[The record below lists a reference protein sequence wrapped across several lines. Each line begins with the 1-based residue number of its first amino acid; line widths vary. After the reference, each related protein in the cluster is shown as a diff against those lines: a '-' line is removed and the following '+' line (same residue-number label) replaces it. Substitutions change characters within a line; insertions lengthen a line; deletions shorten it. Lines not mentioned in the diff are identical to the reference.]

1 MSKQYTAALLVALG
15 LCALGSFASTAEV
28 LAYGGTSG
36 MSASASDVLSG
47 NAEQTASAPADSDS
61 LSPIDPFAAK
71 IVRQSAEFLA
81 GLPSV
86 SFSWFVA
93 NDEIADT
100 GETITTVESGK
111 TTMDRSA
118 GFVEQTEQESGRR
131 DYYYNGS
138 AFTVVFPDEMIYA
151 SQPYSGDYDSLV
163 ASLRERTG
171 AVLPAWSILSAKL
184 PEKIFKDL
192 DSAAYLGTIMLMGS
206 EVHHI
211 ATSSTGSDLQLW
223 ISTDE
228 SAPVPMMLIGTL
240 TDQPGTPRYHVRFS
254 SWGFDHDLDTSQFT
268 FSPGPDFER
277 IAMPSL
283 TVAAEPAEES
293 GK

>member
-1 MSKQYTAALLVALG
+1 MIVSIRSLFLTAAVLVFGGALG
-15 LCALGSFASTAEV
+15 LPVC
-28 LAYGGTSG
+28 
-36 MSASASDVLSG
+36 ASDALAEG
-47 NAEQTASAPADSDS
+47 AEQTASASPGSDD
-61 LSPIDPFAAK
+61 LSPVDPFAAN

-81 GLPSV
+81 GHPSIA
-86 SFSWFVA
+86 FSWFVT

-100 GETITTVESGK
+100 GETITTVESGN
-111 TTMDRSA
+111 TAMDRSA
-118 GFVEQTEQESGRR
+118 GFVERTEQESGRR
-131 DYYYNGS
+131 DYYYDGN

-151 SQPYSGDYDSLV
+151 SQAYSGDYDSLV

-171 AVLPAWSILSAKL
+171 AVLPAWIVLSANL
-184 PEKIFKDL
+184 PAKIFEDL
-192 DSAAYLGTIMLMGS
+192 NSAAYLGTVMLMGN

-211 ATSSTGSDLQLW
+211 ATSSTESDLQLW

-240 TDQPGTPRYHVRFS
+240 TGQPGVPRWHVRFS
-254 SWGFDHDLDTSQFT
+254 SWSFNAGLDASQFV

-277 IAMPSL
+277 IAMPPL
-283 TVAAEPAEES
+283 TAAAEPAKES

>member
-1 MSKQYTAALLVALG
+1 VKTIGRSEIVITSIKSLVLTA
-15 LCALGSFASTAEV
+15 TV
-28 LAYGGTSG
+28 LAFGGTFG
-36 MSASASDVLSG
+36 MPASASGAISEG
-47 NAEQTASAPADSDS
+47 TEQTASAPPDGDS
-61 LSPIDPFAAK
+61 LSPIDPFAAN

-81 GLPSV
+81 NLPSV
-86 SFSWFVA
+86 SFSWFVT
-93 NDEIADT
+93 NDEIVET

-111 TTMDRSA
+111 TIMDRSA
-118 GFVEQTEQESGRR
+118 GFAEQTEQESGRR
-131 DYYYNGS
+131 DYYYNGN

-171 AVLPAWSILSAKL
+171 AVLPAWIVLSAKL
-184 PEKIFKDL
+184 PEKIFEDL
-192 DSAAYLGTIMLMGS
+192 NSAAYLGTIMLMGN
-206 EVHHI
+206 EVHRI
-211 ATSSTGSDLQLW
+211 AISSTGSDLQLW

-228 SAPVPMMLIGTL
+228 SAPVPVMLIGTL
-240 TDQPGTPRYHVRFS
+240 TDKPGFPRYHVRFS
-254 SWGFDHDLDTSQFT
+254 SWSFGHDQDTSQFI

-293 GK
+293 DK

>member
-1 MSKQYTAALLVALG
+1 VIVSIKSLVLTA
-15 LCALGSFASTAEV
+15 TV
-28 LAYGGTSG
+28 LAFGGTFG
-36 MSASASDVLSG
+36 MPVSASDALAEG
-47 NAEQTASAPADSDS
+47 AEQTASAPPDNYN
-61 LSPIDPFAAK
+61 LSPVDPLAAK

-111 TTMDRSA
+111 TTMDRGS
-118 GFVEQTEQESGRR
+118 GFAEQTEQESGRR
-131 DYYYNGS
+131 DYYYNGNT
-138 AFTVVFPDEMIYA
+138 FTVVFPDEMIYA

-171 AVLPAWSILSAKL
+171 AVLPAWIVLSAKL

-192 DSAAYLGTIMLMGS
+192 DSAAYLGTIMLMGDP
-206 EVHHI
+206 VHHI

-240 TDQPGTPRYHVRFS
+240 TDQPGTPRFHVRFS
-254 SWGFDHDLDTSQFT
+254 SWSFDHDLDASQFV

>member
-1 MSKQYTAALLVALG
+1 MIVSIKSLVLTATVLAFGGTFGMPV
-15 LCALGSFASTAEV
+15 FASDA
-28 LAYGGTSG
+28 
-36 MSASASDVLSG
+36 LSEG
-47 NAEQTASAPADSDS
+47 AEQTASAPPDSDN

-81 GLPSV
+81 GRPSI
-86 SFSWFVA
+86 SFSWFVT

-100 GETITTVESGK
+100 GETITTVESGN

-131 DYYYNGS
+131 DYYYDGN

-163 ASLRERTG
+163 VSLRERTG
-171 AVLPAWSILSAKL
+171 AVLPAWIVLSEKL
-184 PEKIFKDL
+184 PNKIFEDL
-192 DSAAYLGTIMLMGS
+192 NSAAYLGTIMLMGN

-211 ATSSTGSDLQLW
+211 ATSGTEADLQLW

-228 SAPVPMMLIGTL
+228 SAPVPLMLIGTL
-240 TDQPGTPRYHVRFS
+240 TSQPGTPRFHVRFS
-254 SWGFDHDLDTSQFT
+254 SWSFNHDLDASQFI
-268 FSPGPDFER
+268 FSPGPEYER
-277 IAMPSL
+277 IAMPPL
-283 TVAAEPAEES
+283 AVAAEPAEETH
-293 GK
+293 K

>member
-1 MSKQYTAALLVALG
+1 MIVSIKSLVFTA
-15 LCALGSFASTAEV
+15 TV
-28 LAYGGTSG
+28 LAFGGTFG
-36 MSASASDVLSG
+36 MPVSASDAIPG
-47 NAEQTASAPADSDS
+47 YTEQIASAPPNGDS
-61 LSPIDPFAAK
+61 LPPIDPYAAN

-81 GLPSV
+81 NLPSV
-86 SFSWFVA
+86 SFTWFVT
-93 NDEIADT
+93 NDEIAET

-111 TTMDRSA
+111 TAMDRSA
-118 GFVEQTEQESGRR
+118 GFAEQTEQESGRR
-131 DYYYNGS
+131 DYYYNGN

-163 ASLRERTG
+163 VSLRERTG
-171 AVLPAWSILSAKL
+171 AVLPAWIVLSAKL
-184 PEKIFKDL
+184 PEKIFVDL
-192 DSAAYLGTIMLMGS
+192 NSAAYLGTIMLMGN

-211 ATSSTGSDLQLW
+211 AMSSTGSDLQLW

-228 SAPVPMMLIGTL
+228 SAPVPEMLIGTL
-240 TDQPGTPRYHVRFS
+240 TDKPGMPRYHVRFS
-254 SWGFDHDLDTSQFT
+254 SWSLGHDLDTSQFI

-283 TVAAEPAEES
+283 TVAAKPVEES

>member
-1 MSKQYTAALLVALG
+1 VIVSIKSLVLTA
-15 LCALGSFASTAEV
+15 TV
-28 LAYGGTSG
+28 LAFGGTFG
-36 MSASASDVLSG
+36 IPVTASDGLSEG
-47 NAEQTASAPADSDS
+47 AEQTASAPPDSDD
-61 LSPIDPFAAK
+61 LSPVDPFAAK

-100 GETITTVESGK
+100 GETITTVESGE
-111 TTMDRSA
+111 TTMDRGS
-118 GFVEQTEQESGRR
+118 GFAEQTEQESGRR
-131 DYYYNGS
+131 DYYYNGN

-171 AVLPAWSILSAKL
+171 AVLPAWIILSAKL
-184 PEKIFKDL
+184 PEKVFKDL
-192 DSAAYLGTIMLMGS
+192 ESAAYLGTVMLMGS

-268 FSPGPDFER
+268 FSTGPDFER

-283 TVAAEPAEES
+283 AAAAEPAEES

>member
-1 MSKQYTAALLVALG
+1 VIISIKSLVLTA
-15 LCALGSFASTAEV
+15 TV
-28 LAYGGTSG
+28 LAFGGAFG
-36 MSASASDVLSG
+36 LPVSAADALSEG
-47 NAEQTASAPADSDS
+47 TEQTASASPDSDT
-61 LSPIDPFAAK
+61 LSPVDPFAAK

-86 SFSWFVA
+86 SFSWFVT

-100 GETITTVESGK
+100 GETITTVESGR
-111 TTMDRSA
+111 TTMDRGA
-118 GFVEQTEQESGRR
+118 GFAEQTEQESGRR
-131 DYYYNGS
+131 DYYYNGN

-171 AVLPAWSILSAKL
+171 AVLPAWIVLSAKL
-184 PEKIFKDL
+184 PEKIFEDL
-192 DSAAYLGTIMLMGS
+192 NSAAYLGTIMLMGN

-228 SAPVPMMLIGTL
+228 SAPVPLMLIGTL
-240 TDQPGTPRYHVRFS
+240 TDQPGIPRYHVRFS
-254 SWGFDHDLDTSQFT
+254 SWSFNHDLVTSQFI

>member
-1 MSKQYTAALLVALG
+1 MIVSIKSLVLTA
-15 LCALGSFASTAEV
+15 TV
-28 LAYGGTSG
+28 LAFGGTFG
-36 MSASASDVLSG
+36 MPVCASDALSEG
-47 NAEQTASAPADSDS
+47 AEQTASAPSDSDD
-61 LSPIDPFAAK
+61 LSPVDPFAAK

-81 GLPSV
+81 GRPSI
-86 SFSWFVA
+86 SFSWFVT

-100 GETITTVESGK
+100 GETITTVESGN

-131 DYYYNGS
+131 DYYYDGN

-171 AVLPAWSILSAKL
+171 AVLPAWIVLSAKL
-184 PEKIFKDL
+184 PDKIFEDL
-192 DSAAYLGTIMLMGS
+192 NSAAYLGTIMLMGDP
-206 EVHHI
+206 VHHI

-254 SWGFDHDLDTSQFT
+254 SWGFDHDLDTSQFI
-268 FSPGPDFER
+268 FSPDPEYER
-277 IAMPSL
+277 IAMPPL
-283 TVAAEPAEES
+283 AVAAEPAEETD
-293 GK
+293 K